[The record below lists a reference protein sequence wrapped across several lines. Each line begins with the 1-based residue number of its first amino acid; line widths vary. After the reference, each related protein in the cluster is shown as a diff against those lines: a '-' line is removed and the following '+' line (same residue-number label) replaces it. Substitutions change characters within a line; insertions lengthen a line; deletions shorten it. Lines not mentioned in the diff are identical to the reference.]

1 MTAPTA
7 ASFPGPAALGRGV
20 VVGPGAPTPRG
31 FEQAPRLTIDD
42 EALTTPDHAAA
53 FLHHR
58 WLRRERVVLELAA
71 DNDALRAPETSALAP
86 YQLPADHVFAR
97 ERLHTLMW
105 ANTYDLRGGAPRWW
119 HGVLG
124 QRRGGR
130 PAADDVGDLVLPDGR
145 SVWVDGGPRGPLAT
159 PLTGRDDL
167 PLVHRESVA
176 LGRLTVQG
184 DAPPR
189 EALAPDQLAAVTH
202 RAGPAR
208 IIAPAGSGKTR
219 VLTARLRHLL
229 RDRHVEPEL
238 VTAVAYNTRAAAE
251 LRERT
256 ADLAGANGRGPSVR
270 TLHSLAL
277 FIGNLDARREVIQER
292 DVRALLER
300 HVRTAR
306 IPNQDPMAPYL
317 EALAEVRLA
326 LRDPVEVE
334 AVRGDVD
341 GFAEVFVRY
350 RQDLAS
356 RGLVDFDE
364 QIYRAI
370 ELLLTHPEL
379 RQQAQRLGTHLLVD
393 EFQDL
398 TPAFLQLVRLVAGP
412 TMQVFAVGDDDQTIY
427 SYAGATPAYL
437 VDFDRWFPGAAH
449 HALEVNY
456 RCPPATVDGAVALLS
471 HNRTRVAKT
480 IRSGQ
485 AEAAAATGADEAAA
499 ATGTGEEA
507 AAATGADDEAAVTVP
522 GVGDGLAVHRVA
534 RDVAAERAVALLTDR
549 LAAGDV
555 PRDLAVLA
563 RVNSALLPVQV
574 ALTEAGVPH
583 TAPLD
588 ATVLGRTG
596 VRTALAYLR
605 LGLDLEHLRRDD
617 VLDTV
622 NRPARKVKSAVQP
635 LLPRGR
641 SVAIAQLEQ
650 VCDAL
655 DPNHADRFADY
666 LGDLRTLGAA
676 IAGGADTA
684 ACLRLVRDRIG
695 LGEAMDAL
703 DSSRTRPEGSSHG
716 DDLDALEQLA
726 ALHPDPATFR
736 DWLTDRLR
744 VPGQPD
750 GVTLSTIHRVKG
762 MEWDRVIVYAAN
774 AGLFPHRLADDVEEE
789 RRIFHVAVTRC
800 RRHVDVVADRE
811 RISPFVGEL
820 ARARS
825 REARTATASR
835 EATTATAAGDRLG
848 AGTGDRAPAPV
859 AATRRDDGALVAV
872 VGLEVELPGGL
883 AGPVVAVADGTALVA
898 ARPRG
903 ADLPPTDLRVAFG
916 SPVTVGGQRTTLA
929 RAPRPTVVGTRR
941 TGLDDHLGGGGGPAG
956 SGRGAGADPDGPIDE
971 SLYEHLRAWRAR
983 IAAETGVPAYL
994 VFHDRHLRAIAGRKP
1009 RTLRDLAGCPGVG
1022 PTKLERYGDD
1032 VLDLVDTHG

>member
-1 MTAPTA
+1 MTAPLAT
-7 ASFPGPAALGRGV
+7 SFPGPDALGRGV
-20 VVGPGAPTPRG
+20 VVGPGAPSPPG
-31 FEQAPRLTIDD
+31 FERAPRLIVDD
-42 EALTTPDHAAA
+42 EVVATPDHAAA

-58 WLRRERVVLELAA
+58 WLRRERVVVVLDA
-71 DNDALRAPETSALAP
+71 DNDALRTPQTSALAP
-86 YQLPADHVFAR
+86 HQLPLDHVFAR
-97 ERLHTLMW
+97 ERLHMLLW
-105 ANTYDLRGGAPRWW
+105 ANAYDLRDGEPRWW

-124 QRRGGR
+124 QRRGGGA
-130 PAADDVGDLVLPDGR
+130 PTNDVGDLVLPDGR
-145 SVWVDGGPRGPLAT
+145 AAWVDGGPRGPLAT

-184 DAPPR
+184 DAAPR

-229 RDRHVEPEL
+229 RDRLVEPEL
-238 VTAVAYNTRAAAE
+238 VTAVAYNTRAAAQ

-256 ADLAGANGRGPSVR
+256 ADLAGTGGRGPSVR

-277 FIGNLDARREVIQER
+277 WIGNLDARREVIQER

-326 LRDPVEVE
+326 LRDPAEVE

-341 GFAEVFVRY
+341 GFEELFDTY
-350 RQDLAS
+350 RRELAS

-370 ELLLTHPEL
+370 ELLLTRPEL

-456 RCPPATVDGAVALLS
+456 RCPPAAVDGAVALLS
-471 HNRTRVAKT
+471 HNRTRVTKT

-485 AEAAAATGADEAAA
+485 AEEAGGAHTARGPEAADEIP
-499 ATGTGEEA
+499 
-507 AAATGADDEAAVTVP
+507 AV
-522 GVGDGLAVHRVA
+522 DGLAVHRVA
-534 RDVAAERAVALLTDR
+534 RDGAAERAVALLTDR
-549 LAAGDV
+549 MTAGDH

-617 VLDTV
+617 VLDTI

-641 SVAIAQLEQ
+641 TVAIAQLEQ

-676 IAGGADTA
+676 IRGGADTA
-684 ACLRLVRDRIG
+684 GCLRLVRDRIG

-726 ALHPDPATFR
+726 ALHPDPSTFR

-750 GVTLSTIHRVKG
+750 GITLSTIHRVKG
-762 MEWDRVIVYAAN
+762 MEWERVVVYAAN

-800 RRHVDVVADRE
+800 RQHVDVVADRE
-811 RISPFVGEL
+811 RVSPFVGEL
-820 ARARS
+820 WRVADRRSTPDGDAGRRADGSSGRDVERS
-825 REARTATASR
+825 ASGS
-835 EATTATAAGDRLG
+835 GDRS
-848 AGTGDRAPAPV
+848 AAPV
-859 AATRRDDGALVAV
+859 ATPTRRDDGAVVAV
-872 VGLEVELPGGL
+872 VGLEVGLPGGL
-883 AGPVVAVADGTALVA
+883 TGPVVAVEDGVALVA
-898 ARPRG
+898 ARPHG
-903 ADLPPTDLRVAFG
+903 TVLPPDGEAVAPTELRVAFG
-916 SPVTVGGQRTTLA
+916 TPVTVAGEPTTLA
-929 RAPRPTVVGTRR
+929 AALRPAGR
-941 TGLDDHLGGGGGPAG
+941 GGGRSGRDDLRSPAG
-956 SGRGAGADPDGPIDE
+956 RLGVGGRGGSGADGDEPIDE
-971 SLYEHLRAWRAR
+971 ALYEQLRAWRAR

-994 VFHDRHLRAIAGRKP
+994 VFHDRHLRAIAGRRP
-1009 RTLRDLAGCPGVG
+1009 RTLRELAGCPGVG

-1032 VLDLVDTHG
+1032 VLDLVDTHA